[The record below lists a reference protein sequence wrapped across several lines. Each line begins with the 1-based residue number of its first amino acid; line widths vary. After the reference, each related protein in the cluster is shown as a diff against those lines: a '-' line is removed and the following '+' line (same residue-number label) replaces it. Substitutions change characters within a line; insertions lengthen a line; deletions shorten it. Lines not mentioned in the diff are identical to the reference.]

1 MPVGPDTFR
10 DFFGSSPAAVSVVT
24 VRDTDGEPRGFTC
37 NTVCS
42 VSVTPPLLLVCVD
55 KKSQTLPFLVVGG
68 GFVVNVLADGGQEV
82 AKTFATRAERKFDS
96 VRWTPS
102 VAAQG
107 APVLEDV
114 ALAHAACVVTEVIEA
129 GDHWIV
135 LGRVEEAR
143 VWGRRAVLY
152 HRGAF
157 TPWEGA
163 VVGALG

>member
-10 DFFGSSPAAVSVVT
+10 DFFGSCPAAVSVVT
-24 VRDTDGEPRGFTC
+24 VRDADGEPRGFTC

-55 KKSQTLPFLVVGG
+55 KKSQTLPSLEPGR
-68 GFVVNVLADGGQEV
+68 GFVVNVLADGGQET
-82 AKTFATRAERKFDS
+82 AKTFATRTSRKFDAVS
-96 VRWTPS
+96 WHPS
-102 VAAQG
+102 AAALG
-107 APVLEDV
+107 APVLSDV
-114 ALAHAACVVTEVIEA
+114 ALAHAECVVTSVIEA

-143 VWGRRAVLY
+143 VLPRRPVLY

-157 TPWEGA
+157 TPWEGP
-163 VVGALG
+163 VSVGR